1 MVPALTVG
9 RKGVRYRRSRRAAL
23 LRYLLLAPLGVLL
36 GFPFYWVLLT
46 SLVPNDHVFDF
57 PPSLWPRWDFT
68 NYATAWNGTPWLN
81 YFLNT
86 GFIAVGTTLLVLI
99 TSSLAGFSL
108 ATMRFAGKNILSG
121 LIFASLIMPAI
132 VVIIPDYVIANSLG
146 WLNTYEVQII
156 PWGAGTFGIFLLRQ
170 AFLSLPK
177 ELYDAAVIDGSSRR
191 FYLWAIGVPL
201 VRPALTTVALYTFL
215 GSYNALLWP
224 LVMTSSNGIDA
235 GVQPIEVG
243 VYSFIG
249 ENGTA
254 FNQLCAAVV
263 FTMLP
268 VILIFL
274 VLQRQFVEGVM
285 RSGLKG

>member
-1 MVPALTVG
+1 MTPSLARPRRGLLA
-9 RKGVRYRRSRRAAL
+9 RRSRRTAL
-23 LRYLLLAPLGVLL
+23 LRYALLVPISVVFA
-36 GFPFYWVLLT
+36 FPFYWVLLT
-46 SLVPNDHVFDF
+46 SLVPNDHIFDV
-57 PPSLWPRWDFT
+57 PPSLWPRGDIG
-68 NYATAWNGTPWLN
+68 NYRAAWNGTPWVH

-86 GFIAVGTTLLVLI
+86 AFIAGGTTLLVLC
-99 TSSLAGFSL
+99 TSTLAGYGL
-108 ATMRFAGKNILSG
+108 ATMRFAGKRLVTG

-146 WLNTYEVQII
+146 WLNTYRVQII
-156 PWGAGTFGIFLLRQ
+156 PWGASTFGIFLLRQ
-170 AFLSLPK
+170 AFLGMPS
-177 ELYDAAVIDGSSRR
+177 ELYDAARIDGCSRR
-191 FYLWAIGVPL
+191 FFLWAIGIPL
-201 VRPALTTVALYTFL
+201 VRPALTTVALYIFL

-224 LVMTSSNGIDA
+224 LVMTSSNGSDA

-268 VILIFL
+268 VIVLFL
-274 VLQRQFVEGVM
+274 LLQRQFVEGVM

>member
-1 MVPALTVG
+1 MCVV
-9 RKGVRYRRSRRAAL
+9 
-23 LRYLLLAPLGVLL
+23 LA
-36 GFPFYWVLLT
+36 FPFYWVVLT
-46 SLVPNDHVFDF
+46 SLVPTNHVFDF
-57 PPSLWPRWDFT
+57 PPSLWPRWWDFG

-81 YFLNT
+81 YFVNT
-86 GFIAVGTTLLVLI
+86 GVIALGTTLLVLI
-99 TSSLAGFSL
+99 TSTLAGFSL
-108 ATMRFAGKNILSG
+108 ATMRFAGKRLLTG

-146 WLNTYEVQII
+146 WLNTYQVQIV
-156 PWGAGTFGIFLLRQ
+156 PWGASTFGIFLMRQ
-170 AFLSLPK
+170 AFLGLPSD
-177 ELYDAAVIDGSSRR
+177 LYDAARIDGCSRR
-191 FYLWAIGVPL
+191 FFLWSVGVPL
-201 VRPALTTVALYTFL
+201 VRPALTTVALYIFV

-224 LVMTSSNGIDA
+224 LVMTSSNGTDA

-274 VLQRQFVEGVM
+274 LMQRQFVEGVM
-285 RSGLKG
+285 HSGLKG

>member
-1 MVPALTVG
+1 MRTTLALSPARLLA
-9 RKGVRYRRSRRAAL
+9 RPARRAMA
-23 LRYLLLAPLGVLL
+23 LRYVLL
-36 GFPFYWVLLT
+36 VPICIVFAFPFYWVILT
-46 SLVPNDHVFDF
+46 SLVPSDHIFDF
-57 PPSLWPRWDFT
+57 PPSLWPRWDVA
-68 NYATAWNGTPWLN
+68 NYATAWNGTPWFH

-86 GFIAVGTTLLVLI
+86 ALIACGTTALVLC
-99 TSSLAGFSL
+99 TSSLAGYAL
-108 ATMRFAGKNILSG
+108 ATMRFAGKRLITG

-146 WLNTYEVQII
+146 WLNTYQVQII
-156 PWGAGTFGIFLLRQ
+156 PWGASTFGIFLLRQ
-170 AFLSLPK
+170 AFLGLPK
-177 ELYDAAVIDGSSRR
+177 ELVDAAVIDGASRR
-191 FYLWAIGVPL
+191 RFLWSIGIPL
-201 VRPALTTVALYTFL
+201 VRPALVTAALYTFL

-224 LVMTSSNGIDA
+224 LVMTSSNGSDA

-268 VILIFL
+268 VILLFL
-274 VLQRQFVEGVM
+274 VLQRYFVEGVM